1 MTYQLRLGMIKITS
15 KWLNFLSAIALSAAL
30 SLVLNRLA
38 IAQTP
43 VNLPT
48 DEPLAHLNVL
58 QAIVLGFVQ
67 GATEF
72 LPISSTAHLKVVPV
86 VLGWGDP
93 GVTFTAIIQLGSIAA
108 MLWYFWSDLSQ
119 VTTGAIKAI
128 RSSNYQAHEFRIAVG
143 IAIGTIPIVIC
154 GLLLK
159 ALVPDLDN
167 SPIRSMVAIAIA
179 SFVMASL
186 LALAEIF
193 GTHKRDFG
201 ELKKRDGILIGLA
214 QALALIPGVSRSG
227 STLTAGLFLNIERST
242 AARFSFLLGIPAV
255 TLAGLVE
262 LKDMFDRHIS
272 PSALFPLAM
281 GLISS
286 AVFSYLAIAWLLRYL
301 KTNNTWVFIWY
312 RLAFALLILG
322 GIAIGQLSPH

>member
-1 MTYQLRLGMIKITS
+1 MIEITS
-15 KWLNFLSAIALSAAL
+15 KRLNFLSAIALSAAL
-30 SLVLNRLA
+30 SLLLNRLA
-38 IAQTP
+38 IAQTSTKLP
-43 VNLPT
+43 VSDPMS
-48 DEPLAHLNVL
+48 HFNVF
-58 QAIVLGFVQ
+58 QAAVLGFVQ

-93 GVTFTAIIQLGSIAA
+93 GVTFTAVIQLGSIAA

-119 VTTGAIKAI
+119 VTIGAIKAI
-128 RSSNYQAHEFRIAVG
+128 RSSDYQAHEFRIAVG

-159 ALVPDLDN
+159 VLVPDLDN
-167 SPIRSMVAIAIA
+167 SPIRSMVAIAVA
-179 SFVMASL
+179 SLVMASL
-186 LALAEIF
+186 LAFAEIL
-193 GTHKRDFG
+193 GNHKRGFG
-201 ELKKRDGILIGLA
+201 ELRKRDGILIGLA
-214 QALALIPGVSRSG
+214 QSLSLIPGVSRSG

-262 LKDMFDRHIS
+262 LKGLFDQHIS
-272 PSALFPLAM
+272 PSALLPL
-281 GLISS
+281 GISLISS

-312 RLAFALLILG
+312 RLGFAALILG
-322 GIAIGQLSPH
+322 GIAIGKLSPN